1 MFSTVYGATIDNLT
15 ILLFR
20 DSTPDGR
27 TIGTFVRN
35 TIRLMKEPELNE

>member
-1 MFSTVYGATIDNLT
+1 MFSTVFGATIDNLT

-20 DSTPDGR
+20 DSTADGR

-35 TIRLMKEPELNE
+35 TIRLMKETELNE